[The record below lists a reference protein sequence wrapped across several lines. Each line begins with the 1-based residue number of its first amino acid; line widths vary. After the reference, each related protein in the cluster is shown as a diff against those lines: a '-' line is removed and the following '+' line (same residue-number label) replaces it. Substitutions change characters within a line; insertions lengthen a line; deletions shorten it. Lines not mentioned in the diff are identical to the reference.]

1 MRGYLSRISCG
12 VPLAALLL
20 VGCGGGSGGDHD
32 ASPQQDSHASG
43 DVESRVDRTTDDGG
57 TPDDV
62 LSPGE
67 DGPLVGPTTGTIAVD
82 FTATSVVGNGTTRLG
97 AVAVTANA
105 ADYALL
111 GVNYTGVAYQ
121 HHVWAG
127 YTLYDIVSVADD
139 GSNLAVTYLYCQGTG
154 LPYAYTESFTL
165 AMDYET
171 MSGTCAGTEAD
182 TSVPVSLPALTAP
195 PTPMDTGM
203 TISGTDILL
212 GASGGHL
219 DLAGKTWELLP
230 FNTVDC
236 STECPGG
243 SWYEI
248 HSLLVRAG
256 EACFTIL
263 YLHLADPS
271 TVQLTYTLCMPT
283 LDTTDALYDA
293 AWSGTLLAKHMAPP
307 HLWRPPAAPLRVTT
321 ELHGLTR
328 P

>member
-1 MRGYLSRISCG
+1 MA
-12 VPLAALLL
+12 LAALLL
-20 VGCGGGSGGDHD
+20 AGCGGGGGAHD
-32 ASPQQDSHASG
+32 GSPQRDSHIMADTNAWHDG
-43 DVESRVDRTTDDGG
+43 GADTGLPDDGG
-57 TPDDV
+57 A
-62 LSPGE
+62 PGD
-67 DGPLVGPTTGTIAVD
+67 DGPLVGPTSGTLAVD
-82 FTATSVVGNGTTRLG
+82 FTANVTGNGTTRLG
-97 AVAVTANA
+97 AVAVTANV

-111 GVNYTGVAYQ
+111 GVGYVGVAYQ

-171 MSGTCAGTEAD
+171 ASGSCSGTETGGTVQVD
-182 TSVPVSLPALTAP
+182 FPALAAP

-203 TISGTDILL
+203 TISGTDIQL

-236 STECPGG
+236 STDCPGG

-248 HSLLVRAG
+248 HSLLARAG

-283 LDTTDALYDA
+283 LDTSDALYDA
-293 AWSGTLLAKHMAPP
+293 AWAGTLLAKQIATP
-307 HLWRPPAAPLRVTT
+307 HLWRPAAPPLWQMREV
-321 ELHGLTR
+321 HGDVALTPAGR
-328 P
+328 